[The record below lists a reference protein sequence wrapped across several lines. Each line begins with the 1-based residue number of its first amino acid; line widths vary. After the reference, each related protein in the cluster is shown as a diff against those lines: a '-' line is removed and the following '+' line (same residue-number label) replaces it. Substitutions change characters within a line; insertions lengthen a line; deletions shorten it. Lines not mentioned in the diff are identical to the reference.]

1 MHLVSEKE
9 LSALPVLLHVEKLLF
24 VVAHQWRICSR
35 EQQAVEELEER
46 QAVGNPG
53 VDDKELEKSIRL
65 GFGLGAF
72 GWKGGKVVIAV
83 GFLDCRS

>member
-9 LSALPVLLHVEKLLF
+9 LSALPYCFVLLHVEKLLF
-24 VVAHQWRICSR
+24 VVAHQWRICSL

-53 VDDKELEKSIRL
+53 VDDKELEKSWPHSDL
-65 GFGLGAF
+65 A
-72 GWKGGKVVIAV
+72 
-83 GFLDCRS
+83 